1 MASGFL
7 PHEFHLLPPHS
18 EQVRCLVAACTEL
31 RSTVLSTL
39 RAFVEKMTKEADALT
54 LESSVEGLFRVLP
67 SQEVEMLKELLVD
80 SICLASGE

>member
-1 MASGFL
+1 M
-7 PHEFHLLPPHS
+7 
-18 EQVRCLVAACTEL
+18 RCLVAACTEL